1 MFEDLSGRLTDATMK
16 RWEEEEQEALE
27 EGGDALAVYGVR
39 QAEGQWAIQLNKQL
53 VAERLIPAPSLVRR
67 PQWSVDRCH
76 NERWEEEEQEAL
88 EEGGDA
94 LAVYGVRQAEGQWA
108 IAIKYAI
115 GC

>member
-1 MFEDLSGRLTDATMK
+1 MAGKWNKAKEEVQKTEEAFEDLSGRLTDATMK

-39 QAEGQWAIQLNKQL
+39 L
-53 VAERLIPAPSLVRR
+53 
-67 PQWSVDRCH
+67 
-76 NERWEEEEQEAL
+76 
-88 EEGGDA
+88 
-94 LAVYGVRQAEGQWA
+94 AEGQWA